1 MNQLFGADAYGAK
14 AGAVYS
20 ASVVFYVTVSLIG
33 GIVTGSFAVSGD
45 PAAYIGFACS
55 PVALALVF
63 VLCPKVF
70 NIPPAQAA
78 PLKCRPRFFIASAL
92 AAFGCLFA
100 LSPLNSLFVDGV
112 RALGYEGAASAMPSF
127 SGWGMAAGL
136 VFAAL
141 LPAVCEELIF
151 RGCILA
157 NARSAAGGVPAIF
170 ISAFLFALYHGSIQ
184 QTLYQFA
191 CGCIFALIA
200 LRSGSVLP
208 SMLAHFLNNAAIVV
222 LGGLGLLDASG
233 NLAAPDWVFVL
244 LVSLCAL
251 ALAGSLAFLV
261 KGFKPVG
268 AAGAR
273 SATGSLFAWASA
285 GIFLMSLIW
294 VLDLFSL

>member
-33 GIVTGSFAVSGD
+33 GIITGAFAVSGD
-45 PAAYIGFACS
+45 QAAYIGFACS

-63 VLCPKVF
+63 ALCPKVF

-78 PLKCRPRFFIASAL
+78 PLKCPPRFFISSAL

-233 NLAAPDWVFVL
+233 NLAAPDWAFVL
-244 LVSLCAL
+244 LVSLGAL

-273 SATGSLFAWASA
+273 SASGSLFAWALA

>member
-33 GIVTGSFAVSGD
+33 GIITGAFDVSGG

-63 VLCPKVF
+63 ALCPKVF

-78 PLKCRPRFFIASAL
+78 PLKCPPCFLMASAL

-100 LSPLNSLFVDGV
+100 LSPLNSLFVEGV
-112 RALGYEGAASAMPSF
+112 RALGYEGAVSAMPSF
-127 SGWGMAAGL
+127 SGWGMVAGL

-222 LGGLGLLDASG
+222 LGGLGFLDASG
-233 NLAAPDWVFVL
+233 NLAALDWVFVL
-244 LVSLCAL
+244 LVSLGAL

-273 SATGSLFAWASA
+273 SAAGSLFAWASA

>member
-33 GIVTGSFAVSGD
+33 GIITGAFAVSGD
-45 PAAYIGFACS
+45 QAAYIGFACS

-63 VLCPKVF
+63 ALCPKVF

-78 PLKCRPRFFIASAL
+78 PLKCPPRFFISSAL

-157 NARSAAGGVPAIF
+157 NARSAAGDVPAIF

-244 LVSLCAL
+244 LVSLGAL

-273 SATGSLFAWASA
+273 SASGSLFAWALA

>member
-33 GIVTGSFAVSGD
+33 GIITGAFAVSGD
-45 PAAYIGFACS
+45 QAAYIGFACS

-63 VLCPKVF
+63 ALCPKVF

-78 PLKCRPRFFIASAL
+78 PLKCPPRFFISSAL

-244 LVSLCAL
+244 LVSLGAL

-273 SATGSLFAWASA
+273 SASGSLFAWALA